1 MTVKTV
7 DVEEL
12 DYERTPIPDLAVTD
26 LAGSSRRLGRLAA
39 TGAAL
44 LLLASPDDSEGRAAL
59 NSVPAL
65 LAGLPHLSVHCV
77 LGSRDEL
84 PALPPEARR
93 NALLDQDHELTARWA
108 ASSGPSAVLL
118 GIDGLLAGGPAH
130 GLGEVQA
137 FAQDIWQALSRVRFP
152 ESGPTNS
159 DAVSMSID
167 ILIPFRHRA
176 PERLRNLIFTIGYY
190 RRHLPSAHI
199 LLIEEGGPTRL
210 PSDAG
215 VDQHLVVEGD
225 PDLFNKSLLF
235 NAGAAT
241 STASHLLLADA
252 DCVPEVGLLASLES
266 LALLLPDKYIVPHSR
281 VHYLKGESS
290 AEFIASRRAHHGSL
304 EGLESHMNAVTV
316 GGITFCSAKLFQQ
329 LGGYDQQRFL
339 GWGGEDDDLYN
350 RSFVSGR
357 GTWRVESELLHLDH
371 PGSVWHSVTPDQM
384 IKKRAAIPPPQLPS
398 PAEKRA
404 RRRDFF
410 RDHRVGLATNTLG
423 RQLQGLS
430 RQFWQPIFPTPQVI
444 NGAAGVY
451 GLSAFRELFHRR
463 LPEDWDYLIYTD
475 EDNFIVDWDEV
486 QRTFEAFVKGGYGF
500 AGMPDGGVISHRF
513 HNPVAINPFMAF
525 FDVRRVREAIE
536 RTADTSDR
544 FAPDLIGHWP
554 SQLVRVWD
562 GKVAYPRIQVV
573 LDEGYVP
580 YGTALDNFEPYYSL
594 EFRLLRAGLEPM
606 YLSARDAPEMDDDGC
621 CTALLGRTGRVMAY
635 HSWFARSYGY
645 DREQTVRINKVVER
659 SRSHVRW

>member
-1 MTVKTV
+1 MKTV

-26 LAGSSRRLGRLAA
+26 LAGSSRRLGGLAA

-44 LLLASPDDSEGRAAL
+44 LLLASPDESGGRAAL
-59 NSVPAL
+59 HSVPAL

-77 LGSRDEL
+77 LGSRNEL

-93 NALLDQDHELTARWA
+93 LALLDSTHRLHTLWSDE
-108 ASSGPSAVLL
+108 SGPIAVLL
-118 GIDGLLAGGPAH
+118 GVDGLLAGGPVH
-130 GLGEVQA
+130 GLDEVEA
-137 FAQDIWQALSRVRFP
+137 FAAGIRQALSGFVHL
-152 ESGPTNS
+152 EHGPSTS
-159 DAVSMSID
+159 STVSLSID
-167 ILIPFRHRA
+167 VLIPFRYRA
-176 PERLRNLIFTIGYY
+176 PARLRNLIFTIGYY

-199 LLIEEGGPTRL
+199 LLIEEGGPTKL
-210 PSDAG
+210 PSDAR

-225 PDLFNKSLLF
+225 PDLFNRSLLL
-235 NAGAAT
+235 NVGAAA

-252 DCVPEVGLLASLES
+252 DCVPEVAVLASLES
-266 LALLLPDKYIVPHSR
+266 LALLLPDKYVVPHSR
-281 VHYLKGESS
+281 VHYLTAESS
-290 AEFIASRRAHHGSL
+290 AEFIASKREHHGSL
-304 EGLESHMNAVTV
+304 DGLESHVSAVTV
-316 GGITFCSAKLFQQ
+316 GGVTFSSADHFHQ

-350 RSFVSGR
+350 RSFVFGR
-357 GTWRVESELLHLDH
+357 STWRVESELLHLDH
-371 PGSVWHSVTPDQM
+371 PSSVWHSVTPELM
-384 IKKRAAIPPPQLPS
+384 
-398 PAEKRA
+398 AEKRA
-404 RRRDFF
+404 MIPPRHLPAPAEKIAQRRDFF
-410 RDHRVGLATNTLG
+410 RDHRVGLATNTLD
-423 RQLQGLS
+423 RELQGLS
-430 RQFWQPIFPTPQVI
+430 RQFWQPMFPTAQVI
-444 NGAAGVY
+444 NGAAGMY
-451 GLSAFRELFHRR
+451 GLSAFRELFHRP

-486 QRTFEAFVKGGYGF
+486 QRTFEAFVEGGYGF

-544 FAPDLIGHWP
+544 FAPDLIGHLP

-594 EFRLLRAGLEPM
+594 GFRLLRAGIKPM

-621 CTALLGRTGRVMAY
+621 CTALQGSTGRVMAY
-635 HSWFARSYGY
+635 HSWFARSYGR
-645 DREQTVRINKVVER
+645 DREQTVRINKVMER
-659 SRSHVRW
+659 ARSHVRW

>member
-1 MTVKTV
+1 MQTSPAQ
-7 DVEEL
+7 L
-12 DYERTPIPDLAVTD
+12 DYEPSAIPQLAVTD
-26 LAGSSRRLGRLAA
+26 LSGADRQLSGLVAH
-39 TGAAL
+39 GAAL
-44 LLLASPDDSEGRAAL
+44 LLLARPADSAGQAVL
-59 NSVPAL
+59 SYVPAL
-65 LAGLPHLSVHCV
+65 LADVPNLSVHCV
-77 LGSRDEL
+77 IGERDEL
-84 PALPPEARR
+84 LALPPEARR
-93 NALLDQDHELTARWA
+93 LALLDPQQRLAELWSNGA
-108 ASSGPSAVLL
+108 GPSAVLL
-118 GIDGLLAGGPAH
+118 GIDGMLAGGPVH
-130 GLGEVQA
+130 GFDEVA
-137 FAQDIWQALSRVRFP
+137 DFAVEIRQALSGTLPGQPKTVA
-152 ESGPTNS
+152 
-159 DAVSMSID
+159 AVSID
-167 ILIPFRHRA
+167 VLIPFRQRA
-176 PERLRNLIFTIGYY
+176 AERLRNLIFTIGYY
-190 RRHLPSAHI
+190 RRHLPTARI
-199 LLIEEGGPTRL
+199 LLIEEGGPTSL
-210 PSDAG
+210 PSDAA
-215 VDQHLVVEGD
+215 VDHHLVVEGD

-235 NAGAAT
+235 NIGAAAT
-241 STASHLLLADA
+241 TASHLLLADA

-266 LALLLPDKYIVPHSR
+266 LELLLPDRYVVPHSR
-281 VHYLKGESS
+281 VHYLKAHSS
-290 AEFIASRRAHHGSL
+290 ADFIASRRDHRGSL
-304 EGLESHMNAVTV
+304 RGLDSHVNAVTV
-316 GGITFCSAKLFQQ
+316 GGVTFCSAELFHQ
-329 LGGYDQQRFL
+329 LGGYDQQRYL

-621 CTALLGRTGRVMAY
+621 CTALLGSTGRVMAY